1 MPPSVNSPSAVS
13 ASLAKDRLGVMA
25 VIMFAMT
32 AATPLLVVGA
42 LVVTAW
48 ASTGV
53 VGLPLAFV
61 LIGIVL
67 AIFSAGYVAMARH
80 VVNAGA
86 FYSYI
91 ALGANKS
98 LGVGASFVAV
108 LAYNMLQIGLYGL
121 FGYVAQGLF
130 QQHFSWDIKWYVYA
144 LVAWAV
150 VALMGALRVDINSK
164 ILGILLLAEIVVV
177 VIFDVADL
185 GHPLNGSVSVAAF
198 QPNHLFVTGVGAAF
212 AVAITA
218 FTGFEAA
225 PVFSE
230 EARHARR
237 TVPAATYLAIAV
249 MGVVYAV
256 TSWAI
261 TVAVGADHVV
271 ARSQQDGPDLIFNVA
286 GKFLGNASTILDI
299 GHVLLLTSV
308 FAGMVSYHN
317 AVARYTFSLGREGVL
332 PRVLGHT
339 RARTGAPLIAS
350 ISQTIVALI
359 VVVIFAVAGW
369 DPLFRLFFW
378 LGTTG
383 GFGILILLIGT
394 SLSVLNFFRI
404 NHRGETIWSRGI
416 APILAVAGLGYV
428 LYETLLGF
436 ANLLGV
442 PPHDPVRW
450 IMPGLYLAV
459 AVVGVLW
466 ALTLKSGKPDV
477 YDGIG
482 LGATAGTAVA
492 AMTVASATGV
502 PAQSSAAQ
510 NREYDDPTYTQRD
523 R

>member
-1 MPPSVNSPSAVS
+1 MPPTVSSPTAVS
-13 ASLAKDRLGVMA
+13 ASLAKDRLGVWS

-42 LVVTAW
+42 LVVGAW
-48 ASTGV
+48 ATTGI
-53 VGLPLAFV
+53 VGLPFAFIV
-61 LIGIVL
+61 LGIVL
-67 AIFSAGYVAMARH
+67 AIFAAGYVAMARH

-91 ALGANKS
+91 ALGANKA

-121 FGYVAQGLF
+121 FGFVAQGLF
-130 QQHFSWDIKWYVYA
+130 QERFHWDIKWYVYS
-144 LVAWAV
+144 LVAWAI

-164 ILGILLLAEIVVV
+164 ILGILLLAEVVV
-177 VIFDVADL
+177 VVLFDVVFFR
-185 GHPLNGSVSVAAF
+185 HPLGGDITFTAL
-198 QPNHLFVTGVGAAF
+198 QPNKLFVTGVGAAF

-249 MGVVYAV
+249 MGVIYAV
-256 TSWAI
+256 TSWAL
-261 TVAVGADHVV
+261 TVAVGPGNIV
-271 ARSQQDGPDLIFNVA
+271 AESQKQQSNLIFNEA
-286 GKFLGNASTILDI
+286 AIFLKHQSVVLDV
-299 GHVLLLTSV
+299 GQVLLLTSV

-317 AVARYTFSLGREGVL
+317 AVARYTFALGREGVL
-332 PRVLGHT
+332 PRLLGHT

-350 ISQTIVALI
+350 ITQTTVALI
-359 VVVIFAVAGW
+359 VIVVFAVAGW
-369 DPLFRLFFW
+369 DPFGRLFFW

-383 GFGILILLIGT
+383 GFGILTLLIAT
-394 SLSVLNFFRI
+394 SLSVLNFFRRDY
-404 NHRGETIWSRGI
+404 RGESVWSRII
-416 APILAVAGLGYV
+416 APILATAGLGYV
-428 LYETLLGF
+428 FYETLKGF
-436 ANLLGV
+436 ANLLSV
-442 PPHDPVRW
+442 PAHDPVRW

-459 AVVGVLW
+459 AVIGVLW
-466 ALTLKSGKPDV
+466 ALTLKAGKPDI
-477 YDGIG
+477 YDTIG

-492 AMTVASATGV
+492 AMTVGSATGV
-502 PAQSSAAQ
+502 PSQTAGAG
-510 NREYDDPTYTQRD
+510 DYTTTD

>member
-1 MPPSVNSPSAVS
+1 MSSSVSSPSAVS
-13 ASLAKDRLGVMA
+13 ASLAKDRLGVWA

-42 LVVTAW
+42 LVVSAW
-48 ASTGV
+48 AGTGV
-53 VGLPLAFV
+53 VGYPLAFV

-67 AIFSAGYVAMARH
+67 AIFAAGYVAMARH

-91 ALGANKS
+91 ALGANKA

-108 LAYNMLQIGLYGL
+108 LAYNLLQIGLYGI
-121 FGYVAQGLF
+121 FGVVAQGFF
-130 QQHFSWDIKWYVYA
+130 QQRVGWDFQWYWYS
-144 LVAWAV
+144 LVAWLI

-164 ILGILLLAEIVVV
+164 ILGVLLLIELVLVVV
-177 VIFDVADL
+177 FDVVDI
-185 GHPLNGSVSVAAF
+185 GHPAGGSISVKAFEPHALFPSAA
-198 QPNHLFVTGVGAAF
+198 LAGAAF
-212 AVAITA
+212 AVAITS
-218 FTGFEAA
+218 FVGFEAA

-237 TVPAATYLAIAV
+237 TVPAATYLAIFV

-261 TVAVGADHVV
+261 TVAVGPDNVV
-271 ARSQQDGPDLIFNVA
+271 GQAQQQGPDFIFNVA
-286 GKFLGNASTILDI
+286 GQHLGHATTVLDI
-299 GHVLLLTSV
+299 GHVLLLTSI

-317 AVARYTFSLGREGVL
+317 AVARYSFALGREGVL
-332 PRVLGHT
+332 PHLLGRT
-339 RARTGAPLIAS
+339 RARTGAPLVSSIAQS
-350 ISQTIVALI
+350 TIALI
-359 VVVIFAVAGW
+359 VIIVFAVEKW
-369 DPLFRLFFW
+369 DPLTRLFFW

-383 GFGILILLIGT
+383 GFGILVLLIGT
-394 SLSVLNFFRI
+394 SLSVLNFFRRD
-404 NHRGETIWSRGI
+404 HRDESIWSRVL
-416 APILAVAGLGYV
+416 APVLATATLGYIMWYV
-428 LYETLLGF
+428 VDGF

-442 PPHDPVRW
+442 GSHDPVRW

-459 AVVGVLW
+459 AVIGVLW
-466 ALTLKSGKPDV
+466 ALTLKGAKPDV

-492 AMTVASATGV
+492 AMTFSSATQMPTQQGGAGDQ
-502 PAQSSAAQ
+502 P
-510 NREYDDPTYTQRD
+510 YTTYTD